1 MSVGMLICLGI
12 FMSAKT
18 AHRASLIEWLLWC
31 MVCTLLGHIPK
42 LPYLLK
48 NVPVQ
53 ITIHSSW
60 FGFPKAFGWYCCDY
74 NTNPNF
80 CSDKFNNIS
89 VLSLIKF

>member
-1 MSVGMLICLGI
+1 MLICLGI

-80 CSDKFNNIS
+80 CSDKFNNVS

>member
-1 MSVGMLICLGI
+1 MLICLGI

-48 NVPVQ
+48 KYTSTKSPSIAV
-53 ITIHSSW
+53 
-60 FGFPKAFGWYCCDY
+60 GLDFPKLLGGIVVILTSSPC
-74 NTNPNF
+74 
-80 CSDKFNNIS
+80 
-89 VLSLIKF
+89 